1 MVEESG
7 WANDD
12 PDLSIDCG
20 KDDSKMMLDLENENF
35 VLKQEI
41 EQIKNK
47 ARQMLEDKDDEIDK
61 LK

>member
-7 WANDD
+7 WANED

-20 KDDSKMMLDLENENF
+20 KDDSKMLDLENENF

-41 EQIKNK
+41 EQVKNK